1 LTQPDS
7 VIGRLFRSIS
17 RKGGIAGLG
26 SMQLALMRVR
36 WALEP
41 MRQRPNQ
48 WRITPMQEISV
59 WERELYNHIVG
70 HIENEKGILQAYE
83 RLASDTDSPA
93 FSYLARLILD
103 DERRHHQMLRDL
115 AETISTTASLSGAPI
130 PIPDLGTLPAD
141 REKILS
147 QTKFL
152 LAAEEED
159 NRNLKR
165 LAKEL
170 RDVQDTTMWQ
180 LIVRLIAHDN
190 DKHRLILRFIRDRAS
205 QEVV

>member
-1 LTQPDS
+1 
-7 VIGRLFRSIS
+7 
-17 RKGGIAGLG
+17 
-26 SMQLALMRVR
+26 
-36 WALEP
+36 
-41 MRQRPNQ
+41 
-48 WRITPMQEISV
+48 
-59 WERELYNHIVG
+59 
-70 HIENEKGILQAYE
+70 
-83 RLASDTDSPA
+83 
-93 FSYLARLILD
+93 
-103 DERRHHQMLRDL
+103 MLRDL